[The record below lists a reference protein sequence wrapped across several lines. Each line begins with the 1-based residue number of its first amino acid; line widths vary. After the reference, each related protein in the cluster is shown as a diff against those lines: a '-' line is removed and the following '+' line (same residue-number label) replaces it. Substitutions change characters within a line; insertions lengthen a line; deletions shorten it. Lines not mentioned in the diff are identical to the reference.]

1 MPFIDNK
8 HSHVV
13 KSTLICGAAL
23 TGIMIANPIANP
35 IVKADTI
42 TTTQVKAPATNWIAT
57 KPADIR
63 VDNNQKTY
71 TLNRGD
77 TLWAIAQATKTDVNQ
92 LAQLNNINLEA
103 GDQYHLAIG
112 LTIKLTADAQTEND
126 SNNSSDNANTVT
138 QNSAI
143 SNSSDNATTA
153 ANNSSNA
160 ETPATAQ
167 SNSAPQ
173 TTSQAETSPQS
184 NSDTTKNGQVD
195 TGKSQVSKPADVIH
209 NENSAKTSG
218 KTSSQPAASQSST
231 LSDGSISSQAPNSS
245 ADKTRSNTPA
255 ADGSQHNVPSSSTD
269 NAPNDNNGN
278 TASSSANN
286 HSSTPA
292 SSSSKTNSKSASNV
306 GSEPADINRDANS
319 SSSKADSS
327 SNSSNNSSKSSSSN
341 NKDSSSSS
349 KENSSSDS
357 SSNNDGSSSSSKN
370 NDSSSSS
377 SSSSDDNPPDTSD
390 TSDYKQI
397 APLND
402 DDLAK
407 VVTLEKQ
414 LNDLQI
420 QIDTIDNNL
429 QFYQA
434 FIDAT
439 KNANGD
445 NPQDRLDKIAFQN
458 IYYQK
463 TVNGYSDMSDEQARL
478 VTIKAQL
485 PIDAQMITN
494 LQNQLTKPNITDTEK
509 QTLTTDLN
517 NAKATAVK
525 DQETYQTLQ
534 AKISWASEIVA
545 QYKAFLARNADMTA
559 ALKGN
564 DQANSLVTQYQKY
577 INDNQNTQA
586 SLKSQIVDI
595 KNQLKAYG
603 VTLNS

>member
-42 TTTQVKAPATNWIAT
+42 TTTQVKAPTTNWIAT

-63 VDNNQKTY
+63 VDNNQKIY

-126 SNNSSDNANTVT
+126 SNNSSDNANTAT

-143 SNSSDNATTA
+143 SNSSDNATKA

-184 NSDTTKNGQVD
+184 NSDTTKNGQID
-195 TGKSQVSKPADVIH
+195 TDKSKVSKPADVVH
-209 NENSAKTSG
+209 NESGVPSAG
-218 KTSSQPAASQSST
+218 KTSSQPTA
-231 LSDGSISSQAPNSS
+231 NS
-245 ADKTRSNTPA
+245 
-255 ADGSQHNVPSSSTD
+255 SQHNAPSSSTD
-269 NAPNDNNGN
+269 NTPNDNNGN

-306 GSEPADINRDANS
+306 GSGPADINHDVNS

-341 NKDSSSSS
+341 NDDNSSSS

-397 APLND
+397 APLTD

-407 VVTLEKQ
+407 VVTLEKH

-439 KNANGD
+439 KNTNGD

-458 IYYQK
+458 VYYQK
-463 TVNGYSDMSDEQARL
+463 TVNGYSDMSDEQAHL

-494 LQNQLTKPNITDTEK
+494 LQNQLAKPDITDAEK

-534 AKISWASEIVA
+534 AEINQAREIVA
-545 QYKAFLARNADMTA
+545 QYKAYLARNADMTA
-559 ALKGN
+559 ALKGDN
-564 DQANSLVTQYQKY
+564 QANSLVTQYQKY

-586 SLKSQIVDI
+586 SLKSQIANI